1 MCTSYPNF
9 LTVRLTPI
17 WFSLHLLI
25 SVNLWINSQI
35 FRFKFRCVFCCLF
48 LPACD
53 LLYHCS
59 SFFSSSSSSF
69 ISPFFFSSTL
79 FCRFGFFCVFF
90 FWLCFFGSFPA
101 PPPYYP
107 CLLPST
113 APSHLLPEW
122 IVNRDQTPSV
132 STYPHSSSCFFSCS
146 SCCSFW
152 HPFDLLLLLWSPTS
166 VPQPR
171 RCPPLCPPRLGPCPS
186 VQSFC
191 PTQLAPPRGVGRSCA
206 DVWRLLLSGQ
216 SRQVGLKFS
225 LWPYLPVQGT
235 KDGMAPS
242 VLNSRSNI
250 VIM

>member
-1 MCTSYPNF
+1 MRF
-9 LTVRLTPI
+9 L
-17 WFSLHLLI
+17 LLI
-25 SVNLWINSQI
+25 SSCLWSSVPL
-35 FRFKFRCVFCCLF
+35 FFLLF
-48 LPACD
+48 L
-53 LLYHCS
+53 LLI
-59 SFFSSSSSSF
+59 FFHF
-69 ISPFFFSSTL
+69 TFLLLVYFVLPLWFFL
-79 FCRFGFFCVFF
+79 CVLLLALL
-90 FWLCFFGSFPA
+90 FWLL
-101 PPPYYP
+101 P
-107 CLLPST
+107 CTSSLLPLLASPST
-113 APSHLLPEW
+113 SPSHLLPEW
-122 IVNRDQTPSV
+122 IVNRDQTPSL

-225 LWPYLPVQGT
+225 LWPYLPVQGS

-250 VIM
+250 LIM